1 MNGWPDKRK
10 EFVVNHFVPIFQ
22 QHHPTLPLNDQ
33 FKAEMD
39 GEWHEL
45 KSRKQQSKTQEKW
58 KCNGGKQ
65 SSTKLFQGKVAEREV
80 QDEFIETEKRRKTGY
95 TVTQKVWSS
104 EIVKNR
110 VAMEM

>member
-1 MNGWPDKRK
+1 MVENR
-10 EFVVNHFVPIFQ
+10 VLI
-22 QHHPTLPLNDQ
+22 
-33 FKAEMD
+33 
-39 GEWHEL
+39 
-45 KSRKQQSKTQEKW
+45 
-58 KCNGGKQ
+58 
-65 SSTKLFQGKVAEREV
+65 TKLFQGKVAEREV